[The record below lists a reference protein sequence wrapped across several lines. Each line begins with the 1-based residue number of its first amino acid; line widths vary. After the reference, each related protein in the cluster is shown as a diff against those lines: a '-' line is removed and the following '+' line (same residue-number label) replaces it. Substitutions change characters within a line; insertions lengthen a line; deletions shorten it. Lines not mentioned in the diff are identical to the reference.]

1 MAKRDYYE
9 ILGVAKTASEDEIK
23 AAYRKL
29 ARQYHPDVT
38 KEDPK
43 VAEEKFKEVSEAYE
57 VLVDENK
64 RSLYDQYGH
73 SGVSEQFGTGGFS
86 WQDFSHFSDISD
98 IFGDMGPLGGIF
110 DMFFRAA
117 QPRGG
122 RDMRYDVEISLE
134 EAFKGTTRRITLPS
148 IEKCTKCN
156 GSGSK
161 DGRASTCP
169 SCNGTGQ
176 LSNVRRQG
184 FGQFVSI
191 SPCPK
196 CRGTGK
202 LIENLCPECGGSGK
216 TQKAAQ
222 VEVSIPPGV
231 DSGNRLRIQGAGE
244 PGPGGKRRGDLFVVI
259 HVKEHKTFKR
269 QGPDILVEWPI
280 SFTQAALG
288 GQIEIPTLDGTA
300 KVRVPEGT
308 QEGTVFRL
316 KGSGM
321 PIPRGGRGDQFVRV
335 SVKVPSKL
343 NKEQREILQRF
354 AELEKQHGD
363 GVFGRF
369 RKKH

>member
-9 ILGVAKTASEDEIK
+9 ILGVAKTASQDDIK

-43 VAEEKFKEVSEAYE
+43 LAEEKFKEVSEAYE
-57 VLVDENK
+57 VLVDDKK
-64 RSLYDQYGH
+64 RKTYDQYGH
-73 SGVSEQFGTGGFS
+73 AGVSEQFGSGGFS

-98 IFGDMGPLGGIF
+98 IFGDMGPFGSIF
-110 DMFFRAA
+110 DMFFRSA

-134 EAFKGTTRRITLPS
+134 EAFKGTTRRISIPS
-148 IEKCTKCN
+148 IEKCAKCN
-156 GSGSK
+156 GSGSR
-161 DGRASTCP
+161 DGKARVCA

-184 FGQFVSI
+184 FSQFVSI

-202 LIENLCPECGGSGK
+202 IIEHYCPECGGSGK
-216 TQKAAQ
+216 TQKSSQIDIA
-222 VEVSIPPGV
+222 IPPGV

-244 PGPGGKRRGDLFVVI
+244 PGPKGQPRGDLFVVI
-259 HVKEHKTFKR
+259 HVKDHKTFKR
-269 QGPDILVEWPI
+269 QGSDILIEWPI
-280 SFTQAALG
+280 SFSQAALG
-288 GQIEIPTLDGTA
+288 AQIEIPTLDGTA
-300 KVRVPEGT
+300 KVNIPEGT
-308 QEGTVFRL
+308 QGGTVFRL

-321 PIPRGGRGDQFVRV
+321 PVPQGRRGDQFVRV
-335 SVKVPSKL
+335 NVRVPEKL
-343 NKEQREILQRF
+343 NQEQRELLQRF
-354 AELEKQHGD
+354 AEIEKKHGD
-363 GVFGRF
+363 GLFGRF
-369 RKKH
+369 RKKR